1 MQVVEDTIDTHSD
14 VEVGGF
20 VVGEIVTRNGECED
34 TWLGQ
39 DFENHLQ
46 ISSN

>member
-14 VEVGGF
+14 ANVEVGQLVVGGF
-20 VVGEIVTRNGECED
+20 VSLNGECED

-39 DFENHLQ
+39 DLGNHM
-46 ISSN
+46 